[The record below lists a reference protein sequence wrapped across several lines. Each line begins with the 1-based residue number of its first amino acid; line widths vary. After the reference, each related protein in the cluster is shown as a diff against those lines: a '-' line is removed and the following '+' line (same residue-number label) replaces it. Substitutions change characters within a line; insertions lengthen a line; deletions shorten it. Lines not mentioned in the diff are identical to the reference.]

1 MYSHERCT
9 YNIHSNL
16 AGPRYDAS
24 LTGNVRQVNMKPVGG
39 LVVIAVAGESGT
51 KNANVR
57 EISQWWLQTRN
68 GQMQELGRARS

>member
-1 MYSHERCT
+1 
-9 YNIHSNL
+9 
-16 AGPRYDAS
+16 
-24 LTGNVRQVNMKPVGG
+24 MKPVGG